1 MKKKRILFLISD
13 TGGGHRAAA
22 NAIAE
27 AIEYRYPGRYAVII
41 SDIWKNH
48 MPWPFCK
55 LPGTYGWL
63 SGAGKT
69 VWLALWKVTAHAC
82 LRRFFFEM
90 IFPLVKN
97 PMVRYL
103 ADLRP
108 DLVVSLH
115 PVMNHLGVKWVKA
128 AVLGAPFVTVVTDM
142 VSLHPFWICPEVDH
156 LIVPT
161 QAARQQA
168 LRYGMPAAKL
178 AVYGQPISLKFAR
191 LTGSRRKCRR
201 RLGLQT
207 DLPAVLVVGGGEGT
221 GHIYRIARRIAVSR
235 LPAQLL
241 VVSGRNRALKEQL
254 EKVCWEIPT
263 RVYGFVEN
271 MPQLMG
277 AADVLVTKAGP
288 GTISEAF
295 AAGLPQVLCDYVP
308 GQETGNVDYVQDQH
322 AGIYAPQPE
331 DIARILS
338 DWLTPGNAAFQAMA
352 GNAARLAR
360 PQAVLDIAA
369 DLVSRV

>member
-1 MKKKRILFLISD
+1 MKAKRILFLISD

-22 NAIAE
+22 NAIGE
-27 AIEYRYPGRYAVII
+27 AIEYAYPGSYTVII
-41 SDIWKNH
+41 SDIWKNY

-63 SGAGKT
+63 SGAGKP
-69 VWLALWKVTAHAC
+69 VWQALWKVTAHTC
-82 LRRFFFEM
+82 LRRFFFE
-90 IFPLVKN
+90 ILFPLVKN

-103 ADLRP
+103 TALRP
-108 DLVVSLH
+108 RLVVSLH

-128 AVLGAPFVTVVTDM
+128 ATLDVPFVTVVTDM
-142 VSLHPFWICPEVDH
+142 VSLHPFWICPQVDRC
-156 LIVPT
+156 IVPT
-161 QAARQQA
+161 EAARRQA
-168 LRYGMPAAKL
+168 VQYGMPPERL
-178 AVYGQPISLKFAR
+178 AVYGQPISLKFSQ
-191 LTGSRRKCRR
+191 LSVNRRECRR
-201 RLGLQT
+201 RLGLEVDT
-207 DLPAVLVVGGGEGT
+207 PAVLVVGGGEGT
-221 GHIYRIARRIAVSR
+221 GQIYRITRRIAVSR
-235 LPAQLL
+235 LQAQLL
-241 VVSGRNRALKEQL
+241 VVSGRNRTLKEQL

-295 AAGLPQVLCDYVP
+295 VAGLPQVLCDYVP
-308 GQETGNVDYVQDQH
+308 GQETGNIDYVQDHH

-331 DIARILS
+331 DIARIVS
-338 DWLTPGNAAFQAMA
+338 DWLTPGNAAFKATA

-360 PQAVLDIAA
+360 PQAALKIAA